1 MREIER
7 IRQLLD
13 SHGIRPNRA
22 LGQNF
27 LTDEDTLERIADLAR
42 VDGCAVLE
50 IGPGL
55 GSLTE
60 RLLRRATRVEAV
72 EKDAVLAD
80 ILRERFPGTQPGITA
95 ADILRTDPGRLLP
108 RPWHAVGN
116 LPYYITTDIAERM
129 LCFSPESATFL
140 VQKEAAER
148 FFAGPGDRVY
158 GPLSVLTAC
167 VSRPERGF
175 DVPACMFY
183 PQPEVEST
191 VIRLAPAGDV
201 PGTDDPAG
209 FLRFLK
215 QCFRMR
221 RKTLANNLKGT
232 AGAAE
237 AMEAA
242 GVDGGIR
249 AEALPPESLLA
260 LYLEARKIR

>member
-1 MREIER
+1 MREIDR
-7 IRQLLD
+7 IRQLLE
-13 SHGIRPNRA
+13 SRGIRPNRA

-27 LTDEDTLERIADLAR
+27 LTDEDTLERIADFAR
-42 VDGCAVLE
+42 VEGCAVLE

-60 RLLRRATRVEAV
+60 RLLRRAARMEAV
-72 EKDAVLAD
+72 EKDAALAEL
-80 ILRERFPGTQPGITA
+80 LRDRFPDGALGITA

-158 GPLSVLTAC
+158 GPLSVLAAC

-175 DVPACMFY
+175 DVPACMFW

-191 VIRLAPAGDV
+191 VIRLAPPAGA

-221 RKTLANNLKGT
+221 RKTLLNNLKGT
-232 AGAAE
+232 EGAAE
-237 AMEAA
+237 ALEAA
-242 GVDGGIR
+242 EIDGGIR
-249 AEALPPESLLA
+249 AEALPPERLLA
-260 LYLEARKIR
+260 LYREAARRR